1 MFFGDNPFGQNNSLG
16 LKRVMSKLT
25 PDPRTGVD
33 KYKSHILE
41 LNSYLPYCLWEA
53 GMKKNGAKLKP
64 KSLSEDELSDQLCD
78 NLNVHQCTYLKQ
90 ISYNWFEE
98 NYSKTIATFAW

>member
-1 MFFGDNPFGQNNSLG
+1 MTNKKEFYEAAYKEAIWKLSLMFFGDNPFGQNNSLG

-33 KYKSHILE
+33 KYKSCMSK

-53 GMKKNGAKLKP
+53 GMKKNGVEAKP
-64 KSLSEDELSDQLCD
+64 KSLSKGKLGD
-78 NLNVHQCTYLKQ
+78 
-90 ISYNWFEE
+90 
-98 NYSKTIATFAW
+98 